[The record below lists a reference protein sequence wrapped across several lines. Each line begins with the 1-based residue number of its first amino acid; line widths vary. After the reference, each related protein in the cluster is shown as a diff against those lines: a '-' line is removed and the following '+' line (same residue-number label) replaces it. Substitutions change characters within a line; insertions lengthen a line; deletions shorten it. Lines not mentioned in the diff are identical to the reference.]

1 MPVKS
6 APVAKKATRFDK
18 DYVGKYD
25 GSKDKWMTRKVTD
38 KGGNIKKSMA
48 PVSSKPS
55 EARQFHEGFDRLARD
70 RKVNKKGGK

>member
-1 MPVKS
+1 MPKKNPPI
-6 APVAKKATRFDK
+6 ARKATRFDK

-48 PVSSKPS
+48 PVSSKPK
-55 EARQFHEGFDRLARD
+55 EAREFHEGFDRNLRD
-70 RKVNKKGGK
+70 RKLNKKGSK